1 MTEACPGCNAAMD
14 NTVGRGFNLSVLFL
28 MGMPF
33 FVFGSIAVG
42 IFFVRRNLRT
52 HSVERREHSEFVECK
67 AKSVERKVNREK

>member
-1 MTEACPGCNAAMD
+1 MMAIVPGIVEACPGCNAAMD

-42 IFFVRRNLRT
+42 IFLVRRNLKA
-52 HSVERREHSEFVECK
+52 HSAESIERSGSKMEDKR
-67 AKSVERKVNREK
+67 